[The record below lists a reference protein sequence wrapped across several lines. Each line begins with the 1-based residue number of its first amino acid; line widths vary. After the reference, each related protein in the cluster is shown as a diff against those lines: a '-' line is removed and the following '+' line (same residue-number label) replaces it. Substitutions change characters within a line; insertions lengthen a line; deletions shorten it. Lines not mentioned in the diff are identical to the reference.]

1 MNSTMITAI
10 SSPSSFLLFITLTG
24 YQGMKSPV
32 SEVVKIVQDKE
43 TIVAMV
49 LSAVKEISV
58 RDSPILYLNPTQ
70 LRRG

>member
-1 MNSTMITAI
+1 MITAN
-10 SSPSSFLLFITLTG
+10 SSLSSFLLFITLTG
-24 YQGMKSPV
+24 CQGMKSPV